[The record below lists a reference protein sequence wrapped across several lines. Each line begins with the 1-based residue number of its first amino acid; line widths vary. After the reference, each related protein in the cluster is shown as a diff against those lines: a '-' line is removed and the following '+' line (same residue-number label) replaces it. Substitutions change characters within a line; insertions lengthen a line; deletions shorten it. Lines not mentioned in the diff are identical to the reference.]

1 MKIIRYSKMGRKA
14 TASKIMLGPHKL
26 TISVLAT
33 LQPKVPAPSSRHL
46 ADTTLSK
53 SKVGT
58 NLQHINLRFRSTDD
72 SANLKNKRI
81 IYSANHSFMPQS
93 CPFWIESSC
102 MRKEKKILRKL
113 GSKEK

>member
-1 MKIIRYSKMGRKA
+1 MGRE
-14 TASKIMLGPHKL
+14 ASKVPFGPQKL

-46 ADTTLSK
+46 TDTTLSK

-72 SANLKNKRI
+72 SANLENERI
-81 IYSANHSFMPQS
+81 IYLFSQS
-93 CPFWIESSC
+93 LIYTPILVFLNRSSC
-102 MRKEKKILRKL
+102 IRKEETNTKEIRIKGKIR
-113 GSKEK
+113 